1 MVGLVRLRRWAQSSA
16 GGYGDAGVV
25 CALLL
30 WAVSAVSLSRT
41 RTAALASLEAKLY
54 FGGWGGVSTHNSRVV
69 QGSTVLSKS

>member
-41 RTAALASLEAKLY
+41 RTAALASLEASSVT
-54 FGGWGGVSTHNSRVV
+54 VSSPLARAW
-69 QGSTVLSKS
+69 